1 MREAK
6 INRDLSR
13 LFFRKAIRINSGE
26 RLDQRALTVIDVT
39 GGRENEVWLG
49 HSRNTGILPVLSDCQ
64 FAVAIENPMGRPIR
78 QDA

>member
-39 GGRENEVWLG
+39 GGRENEVFLCHLKLVGTDRW
-49 HSRNTGILPVLSDCQ
+49 
-64 FAVAIENPMGRPIR
+64 AVR
-78 QDA
+78 